1 MLYSVEKRNL
11 LGFAGGVFK
20 GCPLRRGGRRQGA
33 AKAGAYGRALRRGAG
48 APSDFFYCKKLTK
61 LVFMLRFGQL
71 KVEKDSLLK
80 TAFLHY
86 PFFVVS

>member
-1 MLYSVEKRNL
+1 MQLEARYSVEKRNL

-48 APSDFFYCKKLTK
+48 APADFFIAKNSRNL
-61 LVFMLRFGQL
+61 
-71 KVEKDSLLK
+71 
-80 TAFLHY
+80 FLCC
-86 PFFVVS
+86 VLDN